1 MKNHHQ
7 WFYVNDLV
15 GHQISPRRKS
25 ENAGERPGGSRGP
38 RGGGGEAELV
48 PWGVRLGKRT
58 YQVLPQVMLDA
69 FKPIGTSSIYIWTY
83 IYIYQ
88 AICLM
93 V

>member
-1 MKNHHQ
+1 M
-7 WFYVNDLV
+7 

-58 YQVLPQVMLDA
+58 YEVLPQIMFDA
-69 FKPIGTSSIYIWTY
+69 FKPIGTSSIYI
-83 IYIYQ
+83 
-88 AICLM
+88 
-93 V
+93 